1 MNILKKYVIFFG
13 ILLSLLIPLYFVLNA
28 NKTIS
33 IEEHN
38 WKFKLVQDA
47 NSGTVYAC
55 ADEYISIYPDVMNLD
70 ITCEVDNDILKIY
83 HNNQTFDIT
92 YSIKSSNGE
101 SSIYNIQY
109 KDSNGKA
116 VSSITKNYDGT
127 QIPTLILQLDGY
139 VLYFEDK

>member
-1 MNILKKYVIFFG
+1 M
-13 ILLSLLIPLYFVLNA
+13 
-28 NKTIS
+28 
-33 IEEHN
+33 
-38 WKFKLVQDA
+38 QDA